1 MTQADNEQNSEYS
14 SESEHSEE
22 EKVPKVI
29 NFCNMDDKSMTSSE
43 HGDVVHLMTDD
54 MEVFRQIDYLWLF
67 NAELKFD

>member
-1 MTQADNEQNSEYS
+1 
-14 SESEHSEE
+14 
-22 EKVPKVI
+22 
-29 NFCNMDDKSMTSSE
+29 MDDKSMTSSE